1 MAAKRAAIMIGVMR
15 RGDVSDPDMYMAGI
29 VDVLRRYPLDVV
41 IAVTE
46 PGSGLPSTDEFY
58 PTPTRVREAC
68 EAIEG
73 PRRRIREWDARAV
86 AQVQERARIAGD
98 PVPTPEEVRTALA
111 KQKIAISLPATAEP
125 RRIAETAPRRPSR
138 ARTLENPRL
147 GPPSSRRKKK

>member
-1 MAAKRAAIMIGVMR
+1 MIGVMR

-58 PTPTRVREAC
+58 PTPKRVREAC
-68 EAIEG
+68 EAIEA
-73 PRRRIREWDARAV
+73 PRRRQREWDARAV

-98 PVPTPEEVRTALA
+98 PVPTPEEVQAALA
-111 KQKIAISLPATAEP
+111 RQKIAISLPPSAEP
-125 RRIAETAPRRPSR
+125 KRIAESTPSSPIPAP
-138 ARTLENPRL
+138 TLENSPP
-147 GPPSSRRKKK
+147 GAPSSGRKGK